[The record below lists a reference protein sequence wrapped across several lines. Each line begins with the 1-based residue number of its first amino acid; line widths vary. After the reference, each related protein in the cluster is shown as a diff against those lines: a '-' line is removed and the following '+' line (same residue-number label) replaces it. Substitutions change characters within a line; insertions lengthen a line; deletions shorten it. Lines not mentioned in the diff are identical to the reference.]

1 MPDTVSRGYS
11 QARIDNNQIRISGMV
26 GRVGDFEPVGPDII
40 SQARQAFSN
49 IEKILLEMGKDLDDI
64 AKVTSYLIEPR
75 KNIKDYSIVWK
86 ETFTKP
92 PFPCHTLLG
101 VSELVQEAYLVEIDV
116 EIVY

>member
-11 QARIDNNQIRISGMV
+11 QARIDNDQFRISGMV
-26 GRVGDFEPVGPDII
+26 GRIGNFEPVGPDMI

-49 IEKILLEMGKDLDDI
+49 IERILLDMGKGLNDI

-75 KNIKDYSIVWK
+75 KNIKDYSSVWK
-86 ETFTKP
+86 ETFTEP
-92 PFPCHTLLG
+92 PFPCHTLIG

-116 EIVY
+116 EIV